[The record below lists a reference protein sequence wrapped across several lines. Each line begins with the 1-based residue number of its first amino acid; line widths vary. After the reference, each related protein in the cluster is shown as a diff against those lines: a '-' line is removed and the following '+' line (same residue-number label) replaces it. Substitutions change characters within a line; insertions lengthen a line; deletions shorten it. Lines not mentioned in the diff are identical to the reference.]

1 MNDTHSLNNKKER
14 KKFEKVKICNYGGH
28 PLYIYEHIFSIINV
42 SIDRTEKGILVQ
54 FRFKKCRFGFEGLSK
69 IE

>member
-1 MNDTHSLNNKKER
+1 MILIVSIIKKER

-28 PLYIYEHIFSIINV
+28 LLCIYEHIFSIINV

-54 FRFKKCRFGFEGLSK
+54 FRFKKCRFGFEELSK